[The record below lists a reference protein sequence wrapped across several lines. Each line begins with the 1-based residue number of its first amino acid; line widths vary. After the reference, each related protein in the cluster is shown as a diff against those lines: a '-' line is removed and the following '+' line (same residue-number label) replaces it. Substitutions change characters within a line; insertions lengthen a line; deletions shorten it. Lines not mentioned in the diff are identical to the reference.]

1 MSKARR
7 LLAMDAE
14 WDESKH
20 PRAEN
25 GQFGQKGS
33 LKDGKVNFPE
43 LSGSEI
49 AGLAKVP
56 PAVTP
61 DMGQGARKKAVAKW
75 IATHLQGK
83 SVRSS
88 DGKLIQ
94 FNREDSVEHL
104 AFNARRQNLIA
115 QCIPYIADVFS
126 HGEAIGR
133 SEPNHDRKDKS
144 IIAFHVY
151 RKQIE
156 LANGYKVHLEVH
168 AAERQEGVFEFAA
181 YNIKKASPQTKD
193 STANDARTMGFG
205 LPCAAHH
212 TPAADSVQL
221 FRILKITDKKGND
234 VSKTYDETIPAQQIL
249 NRARA
254 LLAMDSRWITV
265 KPNGAENKGSPVKID
280 ESGRIE
286 AGMGGKFNGE
296 KINEVRKSFV
306 GAKKEVGAASQGKT
320 KTPAAQAKA
329 TAISYV
335 QENKK
340 RFQHGG
346 LDFRNMDEKTAGE
359 FGKNLEGLR
368 KYEGEFKRISDH
380 LTSVHNGYQPNSFDF
395 RGVMKA
401 EDLSK
406 YVLAGILKE
415 DPSSKSGWGYFFT
428 DEGAALSSQIIR
440 RKVASRPATTAKD
453 RLSLAQDRSLRSY
466 DQDGR
471 LHVESSNI
479 SKATVNPYYGGEIP
493 NYRQLGLEPK
503 KVYYLLR
510 DPEELEKAAPTFNN
524 LPLLNK
530 HIPVSAD
537 EPQKEVIAGTTG
549 SDTVFEDGY
558 LKCSLAVWDAE
569 AIAGIESGEQVE
581 LSSAYRYTADMTA
594 GEFEGRHYDGVM
606 RDIVGNHVALVD
618 VGRAGR
624 DVVVSDADPFN
635 KKENTMKLKAG
646 AKARIQAAVQPLLAQ
661 DAELSPDELLQVI
674 GSLNNEV
681 QTAQDDG
688 GELPP
693 ENVENVGT
701 DGDDSDDGENN
712 TAPAEDEEP
721 EKTAEDEAPEA
732 PEGGAPKPAQ
742 DAAISKM
749 AMDAAIQ
756 KAVAAE
762 RKRAQA
768 LAAAQREV
776 AHIVGDVAMDN
787 AADVYKFALEQSGID
802 VTGVHPSAYRAMVGM
817 LGKPKQ
823 PMAQD
828 AAKTAQQFPGLSRIR
843 KA

>member
-1 MSKARR
+1 MNTQQRAILSKASR
-7 LLAMDAE
+7 LSAMDAE

-25 GQFGQKGS
+25 GQFGSGRPS
-33 LKDGKVNFPE
+33 ENGRLNLPE
-43 LSGSEI
+43 NPTRGDLRRAAKQWLSEN
-49 AGLAKVP
+49 
-56 PAVTP
+56 
-61 DMGQGARKKAVAKW
+61 
-75 IATHLQGK
+75 LQGK
-83 SVRSS
+83 TVPTS
-88 DGKLIQ
+88 DGKKVT
-94 FNREDSVEHL
+94 FNRNDSTDHL
-104 AFNARRQNLIA
+104 SFNASRSKLHA
-115 QCIPYIADVFS
+115 QAVTFVADVFQT
-126 HGEAIGR
+126 GRFIGR
-133 SEPNHDRKDKS
+133 EELAHERKDNFV
-144 IIAFHVY
+144 AFHKYQKQVEIDGY
-151 RKQIE
+151 RVLLEAAAGE
-156 LANGYKVHLEVH
+156 LPNGELE
-168 AAERQEGVFEFAA
+168 AADEMIA
-181 YNIKKASPQTKD
+181 YNQRLAGKEKVGNAPASIETAKD
-193 STANDARTMGFG
+193 NGQAAGFVSYADNHTHFAEDG
-205 LPCAAHH
+205 QAHE
-212 TPAADSVQL
+212 TVGYI
-221 FRILKITDKKGND
+221 RIMKITDQNGRD
-234 VSKTYDETIPAQQIL
+234 VT
-249 NRARA
+249 
-254 LLAMDSRWITV
+254 
-265 KPNGAENKGSPVKID
+265 ENY
-280 ESGRIE
+280 
-286 AGMGGKFNGE
+286 GE
-296 KINEVRKSFV
+296 
-306 GAKKEVGAASQGKT
+306 
-320 KTPAAQAKA
+320 
-329 TAISYV
+329 
-335 QENKK
+335 
-340 RFQHGG
+340 
-346 LDFRNMDEKTAGE
+346 
-359 FGKNLEGLR
+359 
-368 KYEGEFKRISDH
+368 
-380 LTSVHNGYQPNSFDF
+380 
-395 RGVMKA
+395 
-401 EDLSK
+401 
-406 YVLAGILKE
+406 
-415 DPSSKSGWGYFFT
+415 
-428 DEGAALSSQIIR
+428 
-440 RKVASRPATTAKD
+440 D
-453 RLSLAQDRSLRSY
+453 RLSIAQDRSLRSY

-479 SKATVNPYYGGEIP
+479 SKATVNPYYGSEIP

-537 EPQKEVIAGTTG
+537 EPQKEMIAGTTG

-624 DVVVSDADPFN
+624 DVVVSDADPFHER
-635 KKENTMKLKAG
+635 KTMKLKAG

-681 QTAQDDG
+681 RTAQDDG
-688 GELPP
+688 KELPP

-701 DGDDSDDGENN
+701 DGDDSEDGENN
-712 TAPAEDEEP
+712 SAPAEDEEP
-721 EKTAEDEAPEA
+721 EKPAEDEAPEA

-828 AAKTAQQFPGLSRIR
+828 AAKTAEQFPGLSRIR